1 MMVGVLLGIAE
12 MSDGIVRILSN
23 ILTTL
28 RLVSS
33 KPDIPPIKTSMSYLS
48 SFVRIGKLKG
58 VQPRV
63 K

>member
-1 MMVGVLLGIAE
+1 
-12 MSDGIVRILSN
+12 VRILSN

-48 SFVRIGKLKG
+48 SSVRIGKLKG